1 MENIPFFRRTCSAA
15 RYVVACVLR
24 GLSWCLMYTII
35 LPLGT
40 MALMALLVLWKD
52 NTTPKITGSGD
63 RICKRQNT
71 SRTISGPILYG

>member
-35 LPLGT
+35 
-40 MALMALLVLWKD
+40 
-52 NTTPKITGSGD
+52 
-63 RICKRQNT
+63 
-71 SRTISGPILYG
+71 